1 MSDEQS
7 SSSFAILRARLEIL
21 KEGIQELEQGLKD
34 LDSPSRVGEPQPDTL
49 SVSPAA
55 VVHAANRLSRGETQE
70 EILHGLLDEL
80 SVAAERVVLFLWAEG
95 GYTAYS
101 AVGFEVPVWRGLVV
115 DEKGVVAEAV
125 DSREVVRIPS
135 GAERPEWMGRLSPA
149 GVAALI
155 PLFFQDRVPVLF
167 YLGSERR
174 LDLGMAQLLIQ
185 MTKLLLQ
192 NRYLHYLLDLE
203 RGELPAAAGH
213 WTFPES
219 PAAPLG
225 SYYRDPVSTPPADLR
240 HEDFPLTEEA
250 EPELERAPVAPE
262 VEASR
267 ILSEVDEAVALFE
280 PQEEAEPPGVSEWG
294 LDMARAK
301 AFDRDPSLGAEAAAV
316 EEKIAE
322 SEAPPDVGVPE
333 REVSVEVEGPTVS
346 VPEMESR
353 EIYSELSAEDW
364 LAEKPISPATVEE
377 EAAEGEAPPD
387 VGVPERELGEVEAPG
402 AVKDEPPKEE
412 RFVAST
418 GSMGAVRSTEAEKES
433 VFGLDGVYELEPL
446 AKMAPEELGLS
457 EEEYERL
464 MGQATMDWKEA
475 AAPVPTESSEPAEN
489 LLEVAPPPAP
499 SVPLKAPP
507 EIEPTETDVPEAAET
522 EDVDVA
528 TEPVPVGEPQPM
540 TEEEEAVHADAHRFA
555 RLLVAEIKLYNETDV
570 EAGRKDRNLYQRL
583 REDINRSREMYE
595 KRVHPSVKERADY
608 FHSEVVR
615 VLALEDPVLL
625 GVDYPGPRLAG
636 VSGRA

>member
-55 VVHAANRLSRGETQE
+55 IVDAANRLSRGETQE

-125 DSREVVRIPS
+125 DSREVVLIPS
-135 GAERPEWMGRLSPA
+135 GAERPEWMGRLGPA

-174 LDLGMAQLLIQ
+174 FDLGMAQLLIQ

-203 RGELPAAAGH
+203 RGELSATAGH

-225 SYYRDPVSTPPADLR
+225 SYYRDPVSMPPADLR
-240 HEDFPLTEEA
+240 REDFPLTEGD

-267 ILSEVDEAVALFE
+267 ILSEVDQVVPLFE

-301 AFDRDPSLGAEAAAV
+301 AFDRDPSLGADATAV

-322 SEAPPDVGVPE
+322 SEAPPDVG
-333 REVSVEVEGPTVS
+333 
-346 VPEMESR
+346 
-353 EIYSELSAEDW
+353 A
-364 LAEKPISPATVEE
+364 
-377 EAAEGEAPPD
+377 
-387 VGVPERELGEVEAPG
+387 PERELGEVEAPG
-402 AVKDEPPKEE
+402 AVKEEPPKEE

-418 GSMGAVRSTEAEKES
+418 GSIGAVRSTEAEKET

-489 LLEVAPPPAP
+489 LPEVAPPPAP
-499 SVPLKAPP
+499 SVPLEAQPG
-507 EIEPTETDVPEAAET
+507 IEPTRTEVPEAAAT

-570 EAGRKDRNLYQRL
+570 EAGRKDGNLYQRL

-625 GVDYPGPRLAG
+625 GVDYPGPRVAG